1 MAKTPAWQRKAGKN
15 PEGGLNAAGR
25 ASYNRETGG
34 SLKPPVKSGDNPRR
48 ASFLARMG
56 SMPGPEKDEISTCA
70 KRLANVGSIDEYV
83 SPNASLNSARTSSDV
98 LYPLANSSEY
108 SRSMSSLEQMCLT
121 CGHTVRMCKP
131 KHMLA
136 FMERAYPCIVTQIF
150 KTVGRVLAPSV
161 CKLLLGGD

>member
-1 MAKTPAWQRKAGKN
+1 MHDTMIMSKVMLEA
-15 PEGGLNAAGR
+15 NALL
-25 ASYNRETGG
+25 EQM
-34 SLKPPVKSGDNPRR
+34 SLRLDRS
-48 ASFLARMG
+48 
-56 SMPGPEKDEISTCA
+56 GPENEEISTCA

-136 FMERAYPCIVTQIF
+136 FMERAYPCIVTHIF